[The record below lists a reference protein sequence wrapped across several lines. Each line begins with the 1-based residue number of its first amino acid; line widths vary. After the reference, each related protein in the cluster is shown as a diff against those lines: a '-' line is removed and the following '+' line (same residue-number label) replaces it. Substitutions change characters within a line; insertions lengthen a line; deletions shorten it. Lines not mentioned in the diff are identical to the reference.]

1 MINSDNTIVSGNLDE
16 IDRQIVAALQKDG
29 REAFAQIAERL
40 NVSAGMIRMRYNRL
54 VELGV
59 LRVVAVTNP
68 MRMGFDTMAL
78 IGVKVEGDK
87 LIEVANQIA
96 ELDEVVYLIIV
107 SGSYDLIVEVMCRDQ
122 DHLLQFLTHRLY
134 KIEGVRESESF
145 IHLKIIKEIYF

>member
-1 MINSDNTIVSGNLDE
+1 MVNADSMMVSGDLDE

-40 NVSAGMIRMRYNRL
+40 NVSAGMIRMRYNHL

-59 LRVVAVTNP
+59 LRVVGVTNP
-68 MRMGFDTMAL
+68 MRMGYNTMAL

-87 LIEVANQIA
+87 LMDVANRIA
-96 ELDEVVYLIIV
+96 TLDEVVYLIIV

-122 DHLLQFLTHRLY
+122 EHLLQFLTHRLY
-134 KIEGVRESESF
+134 MIEGVRESESF